1 MYDNQVSQ
9 KSIRITCILE
19 PHQHVF
25 VLAFS
30 VVFEKEVKRQSNNVA
45 TTTAAGGE
53 EPKVTEQRLSEV
65 AKVNSEKYK
74 AAHHHDVAMSLRRL
88 QTDAT
93 VTTDSRAPLSSL
105 LLSKGQAF
113 HLPTV
118 ALPKQLCRKKA
129 ISDTEVS
136 VGKHSGVVRRE
147 LGRGAYG
154 VIFLMESTESSQQT
168 NGLAIKVQSPT
179 DSLAWE
185 FEILKRLESR
195 FPSKSVSFAYSFP
208 RPFSI
213 VSLADGGIMSM
224 SAASKSGLNL
234 VDLSNFYKLKLGE
247 MVPEVI
253 ALHYTSIALR
263 IVEELHWHGM
273 ILHCDVKP
281 DNFVLASSG
290 SRTSAYADIPNS
302 DLTLVD
308 FGRAIDLKQYAG
320 GDENKARNV
329 MFSGDAATK
338 EMQCIAMR
346 TDRAWSYDVDTFG
359 ILCSAHA
366 MLYGRHMEVVQRGD
380 GRWQLKAPLKRY
392 WQQDLWHEIFDSL
405 LNSDDIGSAIGSR
418 SSSLR
423 ALRRKVETFLT
434 SEKAVDKL
442 QTLLSRQAGILPDSR
457 EKIEK

>member
-1 MYDNQVSQ
+1 MTADSG
-9 KSIRITCILE
+9 E
-19 PHQHVF
+19 G
-25 VLAFS
+25 
-30 VVFEKEVKRQSNNVA
+30 SN
-45 TTTAAGGE
+45 
-53 EPKVTEQRLSEV
+53 VTEHRLSDV
-65 AKVNSEKYK
+65 AQVNVEKYK
-74 AAHHHDVAMSLRRL
+74 AAHHHDVVMSLRRL

-113 HLPTV
+113 HLPSV
-118 ALPKQLCRKKA
+118 ALPKQLCRKRT

-136 VGKHSGVVRRE
+136 VGKHCGVVRKE

-154 VIFLMESTESSQQT
+154 VIFLMESTESSQQID
-168 NGLAIKVQSPT
+168 GLAIKVQSPT

-185 FEILKRLESR
+185 FEILKRLECR

-234 VDLSNFYKLKLGE
+234 VDLSNFYKRKMGE

-253 ALHYTSIALR
+253 ALHYTSVALR
-263 IVEELHWHGM
+263 IIEELHWHGL

-281 DNFVLASSG
+281 DNFVLSSSE
-290 SRTSAYADIPNS
+290 SRISAYSDIPNS
-302 DLTLVD
+302 DLMLVD

-320 GDENKARNV
+320 GDENKARNL
-329 MFSGDAATK
+329 MFSGDAATN

-346 TDRAWSYDVDTFG
+346 TNRAWSYDVDTFG
-359 ILCSAHA
+359 VLCSAYV
-366 MLYGRHMEVVQRGD
+366 MLYGRHIEVIQGGD

-392 WQQDLWHEIFDSL
+392 WQQDLWQEVFDTL
-405 LNSDDIGSAIGSR
+405 LNLDDIGGAIGSR

-423 ALRRKVETFLT
+423 ALRRKVEAFLS
-434 SEKAVDKL
+434 SEKAADKL
-442 QTLLSRQAGILPDSR
+442 RQLLSRQAGILPDSR
-457 EKIEK
+457 EKIEN